1 MAWATFSR
9 LKPLRGSMT
18 SESERHMTSESER
31 QRRERLR
38 VALREN
44 LKRRKAQIRGR
55 QAEPGEAAE
64 NGADFAKPADPGK
77 EPDN

>member
-1 MAWATFSR
+1 MARATFSR
-9 LKPLRGSMT
+9 LKPLWGSM
-18 SESERHMTSESER
+18 MSESER

-38 VALREN
+38 IALREN

-55 QAEPGEAAE
+55 QVEPGEAAE
-64 NGADFAKPADPGK
+64 NVADFAKPADPGK